1 MWSSLFHG
9 VVVGAGLI
17 IAIGAQNAF
26 VLNQGLRRE
35 HGYLVAAVCAFC
47 DWLLIGFGVLG
58 VGALLAQQPALIVVA
73 RWGGALFLAWQAGL
87 ALRRAAG
94 AQGLVGAG
102 TTLRSRRVV
111 VLTTLAVT
119 LLNPQVY
126 LDTLLLLGTI
136 GALQPSPLGFMIGAA
151 LASCAWFF
159 GLVGAAAWLAP
170 RLASPR
176 TWRLI
181 DLGIAAMLGWVA
193 WQLAS
198 GSMLA

>member
-9 VVVGAGLI
+9 LVVGAGLI

-35 HGYLVAAVCAFC
+35 HGYLVAALCALC
-47 DWLLIGFGVLG
+47 DWLLIALGVLG
-58 VGALLAQQPALIVVA
+58 VGTLLAQQPALIAVA

-87 ALRRAAG
+87 ALRRAGA
-94 AQGLVGAG
+94 AQGLVGRG
-102 TTLRSRRVV
+102 TTPRSRRVV

-126 LDTLLLLGTI
+126 LDTLLLLGAI
-136 GALQPSPLGFMIGAA
+136 GALQPSPVGFMVGAA
-151 LASCAWFF
+151 LASCVWFF

-170 RLASPR
+170 RLASPG

-198 GSMLA
+198 GAMLA